1 MRTPLLCGVDAG
13 TSRIRAVA
21 FDLRGRVVA
30 AAAAPTPTRRLGAG
44 QAEHE
49 ADALWSTTAAVL
61 REVTA
66 ALDDAASIRGVAVAS
81 VGEAGV
87 LLDAAGRP
95 LVPVLAWYDAR
106 PAAVLDELLERVGFD
121 RLHGLTGLCPD
132 PTFSLLKLLWLR
144 AHHAEAWRRACAW
157 LHVSDFLA
165 WRLCGARATDT
176 SLASRTL
183 AFDLAHGRWALP
195 LLAELGVP
203 GAWLPPLAG
212 SGERLGFVTAEAAA
226 ATGLPVG
233 CAVGVAG
240 HDHVCG
246 MLAVGA
252 DRPGVVLDSM
262 GTAEA
267 LTCVLAAPRLDPALG
282 RAGFNQGMIRVA
294 GPVWYVFGGLP
305 TSAACVEWLRSAL
318 GEPAA
323 DHDTLIAEA
332 RRVPPGSDGVLFLP
346 HLRIGSPPFPDPVAR
361 GAFLGLSDRADRG
374 VLFRAVLEGV
384 ALDAANL
391 LRLLRSDFA
400 MPPFDRLIAIGGST
414 RNELLM
420 SLKASLHQ
428 GKLEIAETAEATSL
442 GAAMLAGLAAGL
454 FGGLEEARGAMMPAL
469 RAVDGAAGWPV
480 DARDAALARYAHAYA
495 AARPLLQELR
505 SGAPR

>member
-1 MRTPLLCGVDAG
+1 LRPPLLCGVDAG
-13 TSRIRAVA
+13 TSRIRAVV

-49 ADALWSTTAAVL
+49 AEDLWSTTASVL
-61 REVTA
+61 REVTGR
-66 ALDDAASIRGVAVAS
+66 LDDPARIRGVAVAS

-95 LVPVLAWYDAR
+95 LAPMLAWYDTR
-106 PAAVLDELLERVGFD
+106 PAAILDTLVGRVGFD
-121 RLHGLTGLCPD
+121 RLHALTGLCPD

-144 AHHAEAWRRACAW
+144 LHQPEAWRRGCAW
-157 LHVSDFLA
+157 LHVSDFLG
-165 WRLCGARATDT
+165 WRLCGERASDT

-183 AFDLAHGRWALP
+183 AFDLARGSWADA

-203 GAWLPPLAG
+203 RAWLPPLAG
-212 SGERLGFVTAEAAA
+212 SGDRLGAVTAEAAA
-226 ATGLPVG
+226 ATGLPAG

-267 LTCVLAAPRLDPALG
+267 LTCVIGAPRLDPALG

-294 GPVWYVFGGLP
+294 EPVWYVFGGLP
-305 TSAACVEWLRSAL
+305 TSAACVEWLRAAL
-318 GEPAA
+318 GEPAPEHA
-323 DHDTLIAEA
+323 TLIAEA
-332 RRVPPGSDGVLFLP
+332 RRVPPGSEGLLFLP
-346 HLRIGSPPFPDPVAR
+346 HLRIGSPPFPDPIAR
-361 GAFLGLSDRADRG
+361 GAFLGLSDRTDRG
-374 VLFRAVLEGV
+374 VLFRAVLEGL

-391 LRLLRSDFA
+391 LRVLREEFG
-400 MPPFDRLIAIGGST
+400 MPAFDRLIAIGGST

-420 SLKASLHQ
+420 SLKASLHA
-428 GKLEIAETAEATSL
+428 GGLEVADTVEATSL

-454 FGGLEEARGAMMPAL
+454 FAGLAEARAAMMPGL
-469 RAVDGAAGWPV
+469 RAVDGAAGWPAS
-480 DARDAALARYAHAYA
+480 ARDAALARYARAYE

-505 SGAPR
+505 AAPS